1 VITHPS
7 TSELI
12 EQVRQQL
19 SQGVA
24 PAIDNEQL
32 LGLLGMIDALLQR
45 ASVRAEFEIEWM
57 REEISA
63 IEQLGAGPGA
73 CNGRIAEAM
82 AALRAGQH
90 GSNEASAVTAEY
102 RLAGEVLSRGLE
114 SGGEVAAASQVI
126 LDQRLAREAEILGDF
141 ALVARD

>member
-7 TSELI
+7 TRELI

-24 PAIDNEQL
+24 PAIDDEQL

-45 ASVRAEFEIEWM
+45 ASMRAEFEIEWM
-57 REEISA
+57 REEIRA
-63 IEQLGAGPGA
+63 VEQMATGPGA
-73 CNGRIAEAM
+73 GDERIVEAL
-82 AALRAGQH
+82 AALRAGKQ
-90 GSNEASAVTAEY
+90 GTDVASAVSAEY

-114 SGGEVAAASQVI
+114 SGGEVAAASHAI
-126 LDQRLAREAEILGDF
+126 LEQRLAHEAEILGDF